1 MAEKIQF
8 RLDEALTARLREHA
22 RKVGWN
28 ESQFARYLIATSLGD
43 DARMA
48 ALSQIAWAISAK
60 VQKNATRIGKAL
72 QAELQKLLEENDD
85 GE

>member
-1 MAEKIQF
+1 MAEKLQLRI
-8 RLDEALTARLREHA
+8 DAALLIRLRETA

-28 ESQFARYLIATSLGD
+28 ESQMARYLIATSLGD

-48 ALSQIAWAISAK
+48 ALSQVAWAISARI
-60 VQKNATRIGKAL
+60 QRNATRIGKVL
-72 QAELQKLLEENDD
+72 QLELQRLLEENDD